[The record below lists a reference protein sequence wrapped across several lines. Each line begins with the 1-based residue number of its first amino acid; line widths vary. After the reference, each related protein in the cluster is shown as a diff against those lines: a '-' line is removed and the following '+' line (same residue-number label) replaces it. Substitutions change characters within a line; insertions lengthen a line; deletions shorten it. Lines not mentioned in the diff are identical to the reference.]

1 MPMRIYDWIFNRKK
15 TQETDPEVQLLI
27 IRIDNLIDFASRMR
41 ADISD
46 YKDYLTSG
54 KKQINENTLN
64 KWSIS
69 LNLIYAKITDKK
81 EGLPDIEQNE
91 KRVLVADVIAK
102 LNELGKLAY
111 VSWSKVNSLA
121 AVKKAWGFAKAEYKE
136 QPEKEKEV
144 AKSFDYVLSSFD
156 NLNKLWQK
164 KRLVLIAYK
173 ESKEKAGLLKPAI
186 AQGR

>member
-1 MPMRIYDWIFNRKK
+1 MGWINNIFGSKK
-15 TQETDPEVQLLI
+15 KDETDPEIPLLI
-27 IRIDNLIDFASRMR
+27 IRIDNLIDLASRMR
-41 ADISD
+41 ADIGD
-46 YKDYLTSG
+46 YKDYLISS
-54 KKQINENTLN
+54 KKQINENILN

-69 LNLIYAKITDKK
+69 LNLVYNKIIDKK

-91 KRVLVADVIAK
+91 KRVLIADVIAK
-102 LNELGKLAY
+102 LDELGKLAY

-121 AVKKAWGFAKAEYKE
+121 SVKKAWGFAKAEYKE

-144 AKSFDYVLSSFD
+144 ARSFDYVLSGVD

-173 ESKEKAGLLKPAI
+173 ESKEKAGLLKPAR